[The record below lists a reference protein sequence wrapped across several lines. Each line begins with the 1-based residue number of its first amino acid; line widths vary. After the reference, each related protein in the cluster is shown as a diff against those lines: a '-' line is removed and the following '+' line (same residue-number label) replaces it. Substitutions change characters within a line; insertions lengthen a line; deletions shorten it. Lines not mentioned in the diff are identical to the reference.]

1 MDPQAFLANRLA
13 VLKKLVTGQAS
24 PNEYIDQA
32 KLAVPG
38 IVGKG
43 AVHSAHQLAKSAG
56 SPGQSTM
63 SGLGIRGDAPVYAT
77 PLNDI
82 YYDKEVGN
90 YGPGLF

>member
-1 MDPQAFLANRLA
+1 MDPQAFLANRIDTIKRLF
-13 VLKKLVTGQAS
+13 TGQGT

-38 IVGKG
+38 IVGKAG
-43 AVHSAHQLAKSAG
+43 VHSAHQLAKSAG

-82 YYDKEVGN
+82 YYDKELGN
-90 YGPGLF
+90 YGPGLL